1 MSGAS
6 ILFIGTLRGPAILML
21 GPPFE
26 LAPTETLVLVL
37 VLLAPTVLAVVVV
50 VELEDLVP
58 VLREATSPFSFS
70 TPP

>member
-6 ILFIGTLRGPAILML
+6 TLFIGTLRGPAVLML

-26 LAPTETLVLVL
+26 LAPTVTLVLVL
-37 VLLAPTVLAVVVV
+37 VLLAPTVLAVVV
-50 VELEDLVP
+50 ELEDLVP
-58 VLREATSPFSFS
+58 VLREATSLFSFS